1 MTDKMDDRKEKT
13 GVDPRDFVKGMVIGI
28 AAALAIGGVV
38 AILTTKRRTRR
49 DRMRPQRRI
58 EEYSHEDGTLG
69 EVPSDFES
77 SGGGIVDTIRSVNDA
92 LDTGRQAM
100 ATIQSVIEKFRGDDD
115 EPLEQEQ

>member
-1 MTDKMDDRKEKT
+1 MDDRKEKT
-13 GVDPRDFVKGMVIGI
+13 GLDPVDFAKGMIIGI

-38 AILTTKRRTRR
+38 AILTSKRKTHR

-58 EEYSHEDGTLG
+58 EEYSLEDGTLG
-69 EVPSDFES
+69 EVPSEFES
-77 SGGGIVDTIRSVNDA
+77 SGGSIVDTIRSVNDA

-115 EPLEQEQ
+115 EPLEHE